1 MKKIFYWSPHIS
13 KVATIKNV
21 LNSAFSLKKFY
32 KEKINVSILDVIGE
46 WSNHKSEF
54 ESKKINYLKISGFEI
69 SKLLPISGYLVS
81 RIIYFFVLVTKIL
94 KLKKL
99 IDKEKPNYLIIHLI
113 TVVPLLLLYLFSFDT
128 KFILRISGLPKLTI
142 FRTFFWKKIS
152 KKIYMVTCP
161 SEETK
166 KDLIK
171 SNIFSKEKLK
181 VIHDPILEIKE
192 IHRNLNYKVEKNLP
206 NNKKYFLNIGR
217 LTKQKNQILLVD
229 VFSKLV
235 KNNNNLYL
243 YIIGDGEKKKILN
256 KMIVERQVQNNIF
269 LLGYFENVFPLIRNS
284 LAVISTS
291 LWEDPGA
298 VMIESAYCNKLVI
311 SSNCPNGPE
320 EFLKNG
326 ESGYLFKNN
335 DPIDLEN
342 KINQFL
348 NETENSKFKKTVIS
362 KKNSKMYSLFRHYQ
376 KLNKILL

>member
-13 KVATIKNV
+13 KVATVKNV
-21 LNSAFSLKKFY
+21 INSAFSLKKFY

-46 WSNHKSEF
+46 WSNHKNEF

-81 RIIYFFVLVTKIL
+81 RIIYFLVLITKIF

-142 FRTFFWKKIS
+142 FRVFFWKKIS

-166 KDLIK
+166 NDLIK

-192 IHRNLNYKVEKNLP
+192 IHRKLNYKIEKNLP

-217 LTKQKNQILLVD
+217 LTKQKNQILLID

-243 YIIGDGEKKKILN
+243 YIVGDGEKKKILN
-256 KMIVERQVQNNIF
+256 KMIVERKVQNNIF

-284 LAVISTS
+284 LAIISTS

-320 EFLKNG
+320 EFLKYG

-348 NETENSKFKKTVIS
+348 NEAENNKFKKAVIS

>member
-13 KVATIKNV
+13 KVATVKNV
-21 LNSAFSLKKFY
+21 INSAFSLKKFN

-46 WSNHKSEF
+46 WSNHKDEF
-54 ESKKINYLKISGFEI
+54 ELKKINYLKISGFEI
-69 SKLLPISGYLVS
+69 SKLLPISGYLIS
-81 RIIYFFVLVTKIL
+81 RIIYFFVLVTKIF

-99 IDKEKPNYLIIHLI
+99 IDKEKPNYIIIHLI

-171 SNIFSKEKLK
+171 SNIFSGEKLK
-181 VIHDPILEIKE
+181 VIHDPILDIKE
-192 IHRNLNYKVEKNLP
+192 IHRKLNFKMEKNLP

-217 LTKQKNQILLVD
+217 LTKQKNQILLID

-243 YIIGDGEKKKILN
+243 YIVGDGEKKKILN
-256 KMIVERQVQNNIF
+256 KMIEERQVQNNIF

-320 EFLKNG
+320 EFLKYG

-342 KINQFL
+342 KINHFI
-348 NETENSKFKKTVIS
+348 NES
-362 KKNSKMYSLFRHYQ
+362 
-376 KLNKILL
+376 

>member
-46 WSNHKSEF
+46 WSNYKNEF
-54 ESKKINYLKISGFEI
+54 ESKKIDYLKISGFEI

-81 RIIYFFVLVTKIL
+81 RIIYFLVLFTKIF

-113 TVVPLLLLYLFSFDT
+113 TFVPLLLLYLFSFDT

-171 SNIFSKEKLK
+171 YNIFSKEKLK

-217 LTKQKNQILLVD
+217 LTKQKNQILLID

-243 YIIGDGEKKKILN
+243 YIVGDGEKKKILN

-335 DPIDLEN
+335 DPIDLKN

>member
-21 LNSAFSLKKFY
+21 INSAFSLKKFY

-46 WSNHKSEF
+46 WSNHKNQL
-54 ESKKINYLKISGFEI
+54 ESKNINYLKISGFEI
-69 SKLLPISGYLVS
+69 SKLLPISGYLIS
-81 RIIYFFVLVTKIL
+81 RIIYFLVLVTKIF

-142 FRTFFWKKIS
+142 LRTFFWKKIS
-152 KKIYMVTCP
+152 KKIFIVTCP

-166 KDLIK
+166 NDLIK

-192 IHRNLNYKVEKNLP
+192 IHKKINYKIEKNLP

-217 LTKQKNQILLVD
+217 LTKQKNQILLID
-229 VFSKLV
+229 VFSKMV

-243 YIIGDGEKKKILN
+243 YIVGDGEKKEFLN
-256 KMIVERQVQNNIF
+256 RMIVERQVQNNIF

-284 LAVISTS
+284 SAVISTS

-320 EFLKNG
+320 EFLKYG

-348 NETENSKFKKTVIS
+348 NETEDYKFKKAVIS

-376 KLNKILL
+376 KLSKILF

>member
-13 KVATIKNV
+13 KVATVKNV
-21 LNSAFSLKKFY
+21 INSAFSLKKFY

-46 WSNHKSEF
+46 WRNHKDEF
-54 ESKKINYLKISGFEI
+54 ELKKINYLKISGFEI
-69 SKLLPISGYLVS
+69 SKLLPISGYLIS
-81 RIIYFFVLVTKIL
+81 RIIYFFVLVTKIF

-99 IDKEKPNYLIIHLI
+99 IDKEKPNYIIIHLI

-142 FRTFFWKKIS
+142 FRTFLWKKIS

-171 SNIFSKEKLK
+171 SNIFPEEKLK
-181 VIHDPILEIKE
+181 VIHDPILDIKE
-192 IHRNLNYKVEKNLP
+192 IHRKLNFKMEKNLP
-206 NNKKYFLNIGR
+206 NDKKYFLNIGR
-217 LTKQKNQILLVD
+217 LTKQKNQILLID

-243 YIIGDGEKKKILN
+243 YIVGDGEKKRILN
-256 KMIVERQVQNNIF
+256 KMIVERKVQNNIF

-320 EFLKNG
+320 EFLKYG

-348 NETENSKFKKTVIS
+348 NEAENNKFKKAVIS

>member
-46 WSNHKSEF
+46 WSNHKSEL

-171 SNIFSKEKLK
+171 YNIFSKEKLK

-192 IHRNLNYKVEKNLP
+192 IHKKMNYKIEKNLP

-269 LLGYFENVFPLIRNS
+269 LLGYFENVFPLIRKS

-348 NETENSKFKKTVIS
+348 SETENSKFKKAVIS

>member
-46 WSNHKSEF
+46 WSNYKNEF
-54 ESKKINYLKISGFEI
+54 ESKKIDYLKISGFEI

-81 RIIYFFVLVTKIL
+81 RIIYFFVLFTKIF

-113 TVVPLLLLYLFSFDT
+113 TFVPLLLLYLFSFDT

-192 IHRNLNYKVEKNLP
+192 IHKKKNYKIEKNLP

-217 LTKQKNQILLVD
+217 LTKQKNQILLID

-235 KNNNNLYL
+235 KNNNNLCL
-243 YIIGDGEKKKILN
+243 YIVGDGEKKKILN

-269 LLGYFENVFPLIRNS
+269 LLGYFENVFPLIRKS

-348 NETENSKFKKTVIS
+348 SETENSKFKKAVIS

>member
-21 LNSAFSLKKFY
+21 LNSAFSLKKFN

-46 WSNHKSEF
+46 WSNHKSEL

-171 SNIFSKEKLK
+171 FNIFSKEKLK

>member
-21 LNSAFSLKKFY
+21 LNSAFSLKKFN

-46 WSNHKSEF
+46 WSNHKSEL

-269 LLGYFENVFPLIRNS
+269 LLGYFENIFPLIRNS

>member
-13 KVATIKNV
+13 KVATVKNV
-21 LNSAFSLKKFY
+21 INSAFSLKKFS
-32 KEKINVSILDVIGE
+32 KEKIDVSILDVIGE
-46 WSNHKSEF
+46 WCSHKDEL
-54 ESKKINYLKISGFEI
+54 ESKRINYLKIPGFEI
-69 SKLLPISGYLVS
+69 SKLLPVSGYLIS
-81 RIIYFFVLVTKIL
+81 RIIYFIVLVTKIF

-128 KFILRISGLPKLTI
+128 KFILRISGLPKLTF
-142 FRTFFWKKIS
+142 FRIFFWKKIS

-161 SEETK
+161 SEQTK

-171 SNIFSKEKLK
+171 SNIFSEEKLK
-181 VIHDPILEIKE
+181 VIYDPILEIKE
-192 IHRNLNYKVEKNLP
+192 IQRKLNSKIEKNLLI
-206 NNKKYFLNIGR
+206 NRKYFLNIGR
-217 LTKQKNQILLVD
+217 LTKQKNQALLID

-243 YIIGDGEKKKILN
+243 YIAGDGEKKKILN
-256 KMIVERQVQNNIF
+256 KMIIDRQVQNNVF
-269 LLGYFENVFPLIRNS
+269 LLGYCENVFPLIKNS
-284 LAVISTS
+284 SAVISTS

-320 EFLKNG
+320 EFLKYG
-326 ESGYLFKNN
+326 KCGYLFKNN

-342 KINQFL
+342 KINHFL
-348 NETENSKFKKTVIS
+348 NENENSKFKKAVIS
-362 KKNSKMYSLFRHYQ
+362 KKNSKVYSLFRHYQ
-376 KLNKILL
+376 KLNKILI

>member
-1 MKKIFYWSPHIS
+1 MKKIFYRSPHTS
-13 KVATIKNV
+13 KVATVKNV
-21 LNSAFSLKKFY
+21 INSAFSLKKFY
-32 KEKINVSILDVIGE
+32 KEKIDVSILDVIGE
-46 WSNHKSEF
+46 WRDHKDEL

-69 SKLLPISGYLVS
+69 SNFLPVSGYLIS
-81 RIIYFFVLVTKIL
+81 RIIYFIVFVTKIF

-113 TVVPLLLLYLFSFDT
+113 TVVPLLLLYLYSFNT
-128 KFILRISGLPKLTI
+128 KFILRISGLPKLTF

-152 KKIYMVTCP
+152 NKIYMVTCP
-161 SEETK
+161 SEQTK

-171 SNIFSKEKLK
+171 FNIFPEKKLK
-181 VIHDPILEIKE
+181 IVLDPILDIKE
-192 IHRNLNYKVEKNLP
+192 IHRKLNFKIENNLS

-217 LTKQKNQILLVD
+217 LTKQKNQELLIN

-243 YIIGDGEKKKILN
+243 YIAGDGEKKNILK
-256 KMIVERQVQNNIF
+256 KMIVEREVENNIF
-269 LLGYFENVFPLIRNS
+269 LLGHCENVFPLIKNS

-320 EFLKNG
+320 EFLKYG
-326 ESGYLFKNN
+326 KCGYLFKNN

-342 KINQFL
+342 KINQFF
-348 NETENSKFKKTVIS
+348 NESENVKFKKAVIS
-362 KKNSKMYSLFRHYQ
+362 KKNSKMYSLFRHYR
-376 KLNKILL
+376 KLNKILV